1 VRWRNVVASVALV
14 VLCSSRTLAQGNFV
28 AAEEQVSPAMS
39 TICSPIVDSLTFTG
53 LRHISPRALQA
64 KISLHVGETLDS
76 AKVESDVRML
86 GKLGWFES
94 VQVRMQVVNGT
105 NVSTN
110 RQPERLQLVFELQEL
125 PFLPRAEYS
134 GSRLLPPKQI
144 EKLLADKK
152 LAPRLREP
160 ADPLALQR
168 ISFAIQHGLN
178 DLGHPSAKVVIR
190 REVAANATVSVRFE
204 IDDGPFLP
212 VRRVNF
218 EGSPQ
223 LPEKLLRKQMQN
235 VAPWKPLAAWRG
247 KNAYTRDAMEDDS
260 RRILLYYQDHG
271 YPEARVGTAQVQGIN
286 ELSRRWVPWPHKAA
300 LKGLS
305 VSIPVQAGPF
315 YSLASIQMSH
325 ALLQQTETRPG
336 QTAFVPGIRDSRPY
350 SADEIE
356 KLRRVWLARIQPRD
370 SNAIS
375 VRYRSV
381 EARQSFDAEKHTVHV
396 TLDIGDGP
404 PYIVQRIEFE
414 GLHRF
419 SDGYLRGKILLR
431 EGRPV
436 DERALEAGLARIA
449 RTGYFKPIHRE
460 DIHVQLDEASHTA
473 NVTIHMEEIGQ
484 QRASLVGGQ
493 GQFGS
498 TLGIAYTVFDLLNRE
513 ELLSAKLEGGPETVQ
528 IMLGIAKEGI
538 FGTRGSLAFSIFNN
552 VIRPQFASK
561 AQGPFF
567 TTRSEGFSIPWT
579 YPLTNNDSVGV
590 HYTLSDAS
598 SDYPLGTPP
607 GTTGLPPLD
616 IRTRIFSSA
625 MGTVWVHDA
634 GNERIL
640 FSDSVSGGF
649 LGGDENMLRSAGEYS
664 HIHRDPVFS
673 SNNAWAFRTTFS
685 GAGSYSGDMP
695 LYARFFSG
703 DQFVRGLQTGELG
716 PYEMTT
722 KTTSAGLPLPSA
734 APAGANL
741 IAATNA
747 EYRVHLGGGAE
758 AVGFFDMGSG
768 WMLPNWLGPTRP
780 VLLSGTNGVLHGST
794 GIELRWTVPEVQIP
808 VRTYCAINVL
818 RLNRSIALSQKS
830 LLLLHNRFFAFGWG
844 LGSLF

>member
-1 VRWRNVVASVALV
+1 VRWSSVAASAVLAA
-14 VLCSSRTLAQGNFV
+14 LCSSRTLTQGNFV
-28 AAEEQVSPAMS
+28 AAEEQVPPAMS
-39 TICSPIVDSLTFTG
+39 SIYSPVVDAIAFTG
-53 LRHISPRALQA
+53 LRNISPRALQA
-64 KISLHVGETLDS
+64 KISSHVGEPLDS
-76 AKVESDVRML
+76 AKVEGDVRTI

-94 VQVRMQVVNGT
+94 VQVRVQVVNGT

-110 RQPERLQLVFELQEL
+110 RQPERLHLIFELQEL
-125 PFLPRAEYS
+125 PFLSRVEYS

-152 LAPRLREP
+152 LAPRLGEP

-178 DLGHPSAKVVIR
+178 DLGRSSAKVVIHR
-190 REVAANATVSVRFE
+190 DMTPRATVSVRFE
-204 IDDGPFLP
+204 IDDGTFLP

-218 EGSPQ
+218 EGDAQ
-223 LPEKLLRKQMQN
+223 LSKKLLRRQMQN

-247 KNAYTRDAMEDDS
+247 KNAYTQDAIEDDS
-260 RRILLYYQDHG
+260 RRVLLYYQDHG
-271 YPEARVGTAQVQGIN
+271 YPEARVGTARVARIN
-286 ELSRRWVPWPHKAA
+286 EPSRRWLPWPHETS
-300 LKGLS
+300 LTGLS

-315 YSLASIQMSH
+315 YRLASIQMSQ
-325 ALLQQTETRPG
+325 ALRESAEARSG
-336 QTAFVPGIRDSRPY
+336 QRVPLPAIEDGRPY

-356 KLRRVWLARIQPRD
+356 KLRRVWLLRIQPKD
-370 SNAIS
+370 SNVGS
-375 VRYRSV
+375 LPYRSV
-381 EARQSFDAEKHTVHV
+381 DARLSFDTEKRTVRV
-396 TLDIGDGP
+396 TLDLGDSP
-404 PYIVQRIEFE
+404 PYVVQRIEFE

-419 SDGYLRGKILLR
+419 SDRYLRGKILLR

-436 DERALEAGLARIA
+436 DERALETGVARIA

-460 DIHVQLDEASHTA
+460 DIHVRLDEASHTA
-473 NVTIHMEEIGQ
+473 NATIHVEEIGQ

-513 ELLSAKLEGGPETVQ
+513 ELISAKLEGGPETVQ

-552 VIRPQFASK
+552 VIRPQFTSS

-590 HYTLSDAS
+590 HYTMSDATS
-598 SDYPLGTPP
+598 EYPLGTPP
-607 GTTGLPPLD
+607 GTMGLPPLD

-625 MGTVWVHDA
+625 LGTAWVHDA

-640 FSDSVSGGF
+640 FSDSVSGGI
-649 LGGDENMLRSAGEYS
+649 LGGDENMLRSSSEHS
-664 HIHRDPVFS
+664 HIYRDPVFF

-716 PYEMTT
+716 PYEMTS

-741 IAATNA
+741 IAAANA

-758 AVGFFDMGSG
+758 AVGFFDLGSG

-780 VLLSGTNGVLHGST
+780 VLLSSTNGMLHGST

-830 LLLLHNRFFAFGWG
+830 LFLLHNRFFAFGWG

>member
-1 VRWRNVVASVALV
+1 
-14 VLCSSRTLAQGNFV
+14 
-28 AAEEQVSPAMS
+28 M
-39 TICSPIVDSLTFTG
+39 
-53 LRHISPRALQA
+53 
-64 KISLHVGETLDS
+64 
-76 AKVESDVRML
+76 
-86 GKLGWFES
+86 
-94 VQVRMQVVNGT
+94 
-105 NVSTN
+105 
-110 RQPERLQLVFELQEL
+110 
-125 PFLPRAEYS
+125 
-134 GSRLLPPKQI
+134 
-144 EKLLADKK
+144 
-152 LAPRLREP
+152 
-160 ADPLALQR
+160 
-168 ISFAIQHGLN
+168 
-178 DLGHPSAKVVIR
+178 
-190 REVAANATVSVRFE
+190 
-204 IDDGPFLP
+204 
-212 VRRVNF
+212 
-218 EGSPQ
+218 
-223 LPEKLLRKQMQN
+223 
-235 VAPWKPLAAWRG
+235 
-247 KNAYTRDAMEDDS
+247 
-260 RRILLYYQDHG
+260 
-271 YPEARVGTAQVQGIN
+271 
-286 ELSRRWVPWPHKAA
+286 
-300 LKGLS
+300 
-305 VSIPVQAGPF
+305 
-315 YSLASIQMSH
+315 
-325 ALLQQTETRPG
+325 
-336 QTAFVPGIRDSRPY
+336 DSRPY

-356 KLRRVWLARIQPRD
+356 KLRRAWLARIQPRD

-375 VRYRSV
+375 VPYRSV

-396 TLDIGDGP
+396 TLDIGDGT

-664 HIHRDPVFS
+664 HLHRDPVFS

-830 LLLLHNRFFAFGWG
+830 LFLLRNRFFAFGWG

>member
-1 VRWRNVVASVALV
+1 VRWSSVAASAAFV
-14 VLCSSRTLAQGNFV
+14 ALCSSRTLAQGNFV

-39 TICSPIVDSLTFTG
+39 AIYSPIVDSLTFTG

-64 KISLHVGETLDS
+64 KISSHVGETVDS
-76 AKVESDVRML
+76 AKVESDVRTL
-86 GKLGWFES
+86 GRLGWFES
-94 VQVRMQVVNGT
+94 VRVRTQAVSGT
-105 NVSTN
+105 SFATDG
-110 RQPERLQLVFELQEL
+110 QPGFLHLILELQEL
-125 PFLPRAEYS
+125 PFLSRVEYS

-152 LAPRLREP
+152 LAPRLGEP
-160 ADPLALQR
+160 ADPLTFQR
-168 ISFAIQHGLN
+168 IALVIRRGLH
-178 DLGHPSAKVVIR
+178 DLGHPDAKVLIH
-190 REVAANATVSVRFE
+190 REVAPRATVSVRFE

-218 EGSPQ
+218 EGDPQ
-223 LPEKLLRKQMQN
+223 LSRKRLRQQMQN

-247 KNAYTRDAMEDDS
+247 KNAYTRDAIENDS

-271 YPEARVGTAQVQGIN
+271 YPEARVGTARVARIN
-286 ELSRRWVPWPHKAA
+286 EPSRRWLPWPHEAS
-300 LKGLS
+300 LTGLS

-315 YSLASIQMSH
+315 YRLGSIQMSQ
-325 ALLQQTETRPG
+325 ALRESAEARSG
-336 QTAFVPGIRDSRPY
+336 QRVPLPAIEDGRPY

-356 KLRRVWLARIQPRD
+356 KLRRVWLLRIQPKD
-370 SNAIS
+370 SNVDSLA
-375 VRYRSV
+375 YRSV
-381 EARQSFDAEKHTVHV
+381 DARPSFDAQEHTVRV
-396 TLDIGDGP
+396 TLDVGDSP
-404 PYIVQRIEFE
+404 PYVVKRIEFE

-419 SDGYLRGKILLR
+419 SDRYLRRKILLR

-436 DERALEAGLARIA
+436 DECALEAGLLRIA
-449 RTGYFKPIHRE
+449 RTGYFKPIHKE
-460 DIHVQLDEASHTA
+460 DIHVQLDEATHTA
-473 NVTIHMEEIGQ
+473 SVTIHVEEIGQ

-513 ELLSAKLEGGPETVQ
+513 ELVSTKLEGGPETVQ
-528 IMLGIAKEGI
+528 IMLRIAKEGI
-538 FGTRGSLAFSIFNN
+538 FGTRGSLALSIFNN
-552 VIRPQFASK
+552 VIRPQFASS

-567 TTRSEGFSIPWT
+567 TTRSEGFSVPWT

-616 IRTRIFSSA
+616 IRTRIFSSTL
-625 MGTVWVHDA
+625 GTAWVHDA

-640 FSDSVSGGF
+640 FSDSVSGGI
-649 LGGDENMLRSAGEYS
+649 LGGDENMLRSSGEYS
-664 HIHRDPVFS
+664 HIYRAPVFS
-673 SNNAWAFRTTFS
+673 SNNAWAFRTIFS

-716 PYEMTT
+716 PYEMTS
-722 KTTSAGLPLPSA
+722 KTTSASLPLPSA

-758 AVGFFDMGSG
+758 AAGFFDLGSG

-808 VRTYCAINVL
+808 VRTYCAINVF

-830 LLLLHNRFFAFGWG
+830 LFLLHNRFFAFGWG

>member
-39 TICSPIVDSLTFTG
+39 TICSPLVDSLTFTG

-125 PFLPRAEYS
+125 PFLSRAEYS

-315 YSLASIQMSH
+315 YRLASIQMSH

-336 QTAFVPGIRDSRPY
+336 QTAFVPGITNSRPY
-350 SADEIE
+350 SAYQIE
-356 KLRRVWLARIQPRD
+356 KLRRAWLARIQPRD

-375 VRYRSV
+375 VPYRSV

-473 NVTIHMEEIGQ
+473 NVTIHVEEIGQ

-830 LLLLHNRFFAFGWG
+830 LFLLRNRFFAFGWG

>member
-1 VRWRNVVASVALV
+1 MRWSSVAASAVLV
-14 VLCSSRTLAQGNFV
+14 VLCSSRTLAQENFIT
-28 AAEEQVSPAMS
+28 AEEHASPALS
-39 TICSPIVDSLTFTG
+39 ALSWPVVDTLTFTG
-53 LRHISPRALQA
+53 LRHISPQALQA
-64 KISLHVGETLDS
+64 KISSQVGETFDS
-76 AKVESDVRML
+76 KRIENDVRTI

-94 VQVRMQVVNGT
+94 VRVRTQVANGT
-105 NVSTN
+105 SSAAIG
-110 RQPERLQLVFELQEL
+110 QPERLHLIFELQEL
-125 PFLPRAEYS
+125 PFLSRVGYS

-144 EKLLADKK
+144 EKLLEDKK
-152 LAPRLREP
+152 LAPRLGEP
-160 ADPLALQR
+160 ADPLALER
-168 ISFAIQHGLN
+168 IAFAIRHGLN
-178 DLGHPSAKVVIR
+178 DLGHPNANVAIR
-190 REVAANATVSVRFE
+190 RDVAPNATVSVRFE

-212 VRRVNF
+212 VRQVKF
-218 EGSPQ
+218 EGNPQ
-223 LPEKLLRKQMQN
+223 LPQKLLRKQMQN

-260 RRILLYYQDHG
+260 HRILLYYQDHG
-271 YPEARVGTAQVQGIN
+271 YPEARVGVARVERIN
-286 ELSRRWVPWPHKAA
+286 DPSRQWLPWPHEAA
-300 LKGLS
+300 LRGLS

-315 YSLASIQMSH
+315 YHLASIQMSH
-325 ALLQQTETRPG
+325 ALLQQAETRPG
-336 QTAFVPGIRDSRPY
+336 QTALVPGIGDNRPY
-350 SADEIE
+350 SADEME
-356 KLRRVWLARIQPRD
+356 KLRRVWLLRIQPKD
-370 SNAIS
+370 SNVDS
-375 VRYRSV
+375 LPYRSV
-381 EARQSFDAEKHTVHV
+381 EARPSFDAEKHTVHV
-396 TLDIGDGP
+396 TLDLGDAP

-419 SDGYLRGKILLR
+419 SDRYLRRKILLR

-460 DIHVQLDEASHTA
+460 DVHVRLDEATHTA
-473 NVTIHMEEIGQ
+473 NVTIHVEEIGQ

-493 GQFGS
+493 GQFGG
-498 TLGIAYTVFDLLNRE
+498 TLGVVYTIFDLLNRE
-513 ELLSAKLEGGPETVQ
+513 ELISSKLEGGPETVQ

-552 VIRPQFASK
+552 VIRPQFASS

-567 TTRSEGFSIPWT
+567 TTRSEGFSVPWT
-579 YPLTNNDSVGV
+579 YPLTTNDSLGV
-590 HYTLSDAS
+590 HYTLSDAA

-607 GTTGLPPLD
+607 GTTGLPPLN

-625 MGTVWVHDA
+625 LGSAWVHD
-634 GNERIL
+634 GVNERIL
-640 FSDSVSGGF
+640 FSDSVSGGI
-649 LGGDENMLRSAGEYS
+649 LGGGENMLRSSGEYS
-664 HIHRDPVFS
+664 HLYRDPVFS
-673 SNNAWAFRTTFS
+673 SNDSWAFRTTFS

-734 APAGANL
+734 APAGANV

-747 EYRVHLGGGAE
+747 EYRVHLGGGAQ
-758 AVGFFDMGSG
+758 AVGFFDLGSG
-768 WMLPNWLGPTRP
+768 WMLPNWLGASRP

-830 LLLLHNRFFAFGWG
+830 LFLLHNRFFAFGWG